1 LGTEVTSLRSIP
13 PCSSRNLA
21 TELCVFAGVAALLA
35 SLRQRLESESEK
47 ALTDHLT
54 RLKNRRALQ
63 RETVKCDNLIL

>member
-1 LGTEVTSLRSIP
+1 
-13 PCSSRNLA
+13 
-21 TELCVFAGVAALLA
+21 VFAGVAALLA

-54 RLKNRRALQ
+54 RLKNRRALR